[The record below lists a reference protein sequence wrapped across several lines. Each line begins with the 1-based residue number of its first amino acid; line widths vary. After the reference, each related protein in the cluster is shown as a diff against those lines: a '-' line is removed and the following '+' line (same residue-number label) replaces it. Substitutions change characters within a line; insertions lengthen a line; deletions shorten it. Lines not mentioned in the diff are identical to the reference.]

1 MVFAL
6 ANLFKI
12 GGSDPSLYI
21 HKSADAW
28 ETADGSGYFDLA
40 SDWLM
45 NGDVIINVDTNIPS
59 VQIFAVT
66 SADKASPVTVVALT
80 DITP

>member
-1 MVFAL
+1 MTFAL
-6 ANLFKI
+6 ANLHKI
-12 GGSDPSLYI
+12 GGSDPALYI

-28 ETADGSGYFDLA
+28 ESADASGYFNDA

-45 NGDVIINVDTNIPS
+45 NGDVIINVDTNVPS
-59 VQIFAVT
+59 VQLFTVS
-66 SADKASPVTVVALT
+66 SADKAATVTVQPLT

>member
-1 MVFAL
+1 MTFAL
-6 ANLFKI
+6 ANLHKI
-12 GGSDPSLYI
+12 GGSDPALYI

-28 ETADGSGYFDLA
+28 ETADGSGYFNDA

-45 NGDVIINVDTNIPS
+45 NGDVIINVDTNVPS
-59 VQIFAVT
+59 IQVFTVT
-66 SADKASPVTVVALT
+66 SADKAATVTVAAIT